1 MLTLSKCMD
10 INTLDAVEET
20 QEMNISLGVVSS
32 LERCAM
38 QRVATVC

>member
-1 MLTLSKCMD
+1 MLTLSKCVD
-10 INTLDAVEET
+10 INALDAVEEA
-20 QEMNISLGVVSS
+20 QEMNVSLDVVSS